1 MDLSPLFLI
10 IIPETQNNII
20 VFIQTIIP
28 GEIIILGIY
37 SLCLS
42 NLPPSTPRV
51 YIVLLFRVDR
61 VLCKLIKFPSRL
73 LHGVVSGGL

>member
-20 VFIQTIIP
+20 VFIRTIIP

-42 NLPPSTPRV
+42 NLPPPTPRL

-61 VLCKLIKFPSRL
+61 VLCKLIKFPSIP